1 LNRTISVSLSRSTQ
15 KNTLLAVLL
24 MATSLMVLTAH
35 TAFATTLTPGDRY
48 QSGYNH
54 GFADQKAEE
63 PNFCSSDHTQQYCD
77 GYRQGWDDAQA
88 GHYPGWNKSDDD
100 N

>member
-24 MATSLMVLTAH
+24 MATSLMVLTAQ

-48 QSGYNH
+48 QSGYEH
-54 GFADQKAEE
+54 GFADQKAGQ
-63 PNFCSSDHTQQYCD
+63 PDFCSSDHTKQFCD
-77 GYRQGWDDAQA
+77 GYDQGYSDARA
-88 GHYPGWNKSDDD
+88 GHYPDWKNNDD